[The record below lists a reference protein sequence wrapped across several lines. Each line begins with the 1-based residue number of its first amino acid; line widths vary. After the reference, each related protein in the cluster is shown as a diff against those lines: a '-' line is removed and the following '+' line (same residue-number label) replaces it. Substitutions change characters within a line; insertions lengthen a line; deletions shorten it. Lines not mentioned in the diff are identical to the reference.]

1 MNIILDRPGVTDA
14 ERELRAGLVARA
26 AELVPVLQA
35 NANRTEDDRRVAEE
49 NIKAIE
55 DAGLFKIMQPRRYGG
70 LETDFRTKLEVTR
83 ELARGCGSTAW
94 TTSLINVCAWFAGM
108 WNEQAQDDLWKQ
120 NPGNRIAGVLAPTG
134 TAEPADG
141 GYRVTGRWEWCTGCL
156 HAQWALLGIPIT
168 DDNGQ
173 LSDQGFILVPMSE
186 LTIEDTWFVTG
197 MRGTGSNTVVADKVF
212 VPAHRYVSAF
222 KLLSG
227 SNDNP
232 HTGEALYRAPFM
244 PGGTIILAGPQLGL
258 ARAAL
263 DLVIDKAA
271 KRGIAYTS
279 YDVQRDAPAVQ
290 LAVAKAAS
298 LADTAELLAYRAAAE
313 VDEAARQN
321 EFPGY
326 PARAKTRM
334 DTVQAIVSAREAIR
348 ELISAHGASSFAET
362 NPLQRIW
369 RDSEVASRHA
379 IANAGIGAEVY
390 GRALLGFT
398 NGVTPLI

>member
-1 MNIILDRPGVTDA
+1 VNIILDRPGVTDA
-14 ERELRAGLVARA
+14 ERELRANLVARA

-35 NANRTEDDRRVAEE
+35 NANRTEDERRIAEE
-49 NIKAIE
+49 NITAIE
-55 DAGLFKIMQPRRYGG
+55 DAGLFTIMQPRRYGG

-94 TTSLINVCAWFAGM
+94 TTSLINVCD
-108 WNEQAQDDLWKQ
+108 EVWKD

-168 DDNGQ
+168 GDNGQ
-173 LSDQGFILVPMSE
+173 LSDQGFILVPMAE

-197 MRGTGSNTVVADKVF
+197 MKGTGSNTVIADNVF

-222 KLLSG
+222 RLLSG

-244 PGGTIILAGPQLGL
+244 PGGTIILAGPHLGL

-263 DLVIDKAA
+263 DLVIEKAA
-271 KRGIAYTS
+271 SRGIAYTF
-279 YDVQRDAPAVQ
+279 YDVQKNAPAVQ

-313 VDEAARQN
+313 VDQAGRQN

-326 PARAKTRM
+326 LARAKTRM
-334 DTVQAIVSAREAIR
+334 DTVQAIVNAREAIR
-348 ELISAHGASSFAET
+348 ELVSAHGASAFAET

-398 NGVTPLI
+398 DGVTPLI

>member
-1 MNIILDRPGVTDA
+1 
-14 ERELRAGLVARA
+14 
-26 AELVPVLQA
+26 
-35 NANRTEDDRRVAEE
+35 
-49 NIKAIE
+49 
-55 DAGLFKIMQPRRYGG
+55 MQPRRFGG
-70 LETDFRTKLEVTR
+70 LEADFRTKLEVAR

-108 WNEQAQDDLWKQ
+108 WNEQAQNDVWKD

-134 TAEPADG
+134 IAEPVDG

-173 LSDQGFILVPMSE
+173 LSGQGFILVPMSE

-197 MRGTGSNTVVADKVF
+197 MRGTGSNTVVADNVF
-212 VPAHRYVSAF
+212 VPAHHYVSAF

-232 HTGEALYRAPFM
+232 HKDEALYRAPFM

-271 KRGIAYTS
+271 KRGIAYTF

-298 LADTAELLAYRAAAE
+298 LADTAELLAYRGAAE
-313 VDEAARQN
+313 VDEAACQN

-326 PARAKTRM
+326 VARAKTRM
-334 DTVQAIVSAREAIR
+334 DTVQAIVNAREAIR
-348 ELISAHGASSFAET
+348 ELISAHGASAFAET

-379 IANAGIGAEVY
+379 IANSGIGAEVY

-398 NGVTPLI
+398 DGVTPLI